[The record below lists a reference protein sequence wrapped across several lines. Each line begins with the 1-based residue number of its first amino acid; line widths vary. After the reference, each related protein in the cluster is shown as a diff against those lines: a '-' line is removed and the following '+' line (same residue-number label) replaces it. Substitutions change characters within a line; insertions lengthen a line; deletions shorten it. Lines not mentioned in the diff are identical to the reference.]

1 MIKQFCDHC
10 GQEITNM
17 KERYEID
24 ERDFPDVSYMEVKKF
39 FNKILCE
46 TCYYRR
52 MQWHLD
58 VDEVFF
64 HMVKEE

>member
-10 GQEITNM
+10 GKEIVDM
-17 KERYEID
+17 KERYEMD
-24 ERDFPDVSYMEVKKF
+24 ERDFPDTMEIGKF
-39 FNKILCE
+39 LNKELCE
-46 TCYYRR
+46 ACYCLRV
-52 MQWHLD
+52 QWHLD